1 MVSRET
7 SGWSLERFLGWYG
20 NTLNEKNSSVSPY
33 MTRESAVLF
42 FLSKRTAEKSLFFV
56 SCDSEA
62 LSFGLYSICYNLS
75 PQGSYYLPGKDSD
88 PLAVPGFLS
97 ENQRYAEEALSVLS
111 SPEVRGVVF
120 STKKALKQYVLSRDK
135 GKSDGIALRVG
146 KKIKMK
152 FLLEQL
158 KKWGYTRADSVK
170 NPLYY
175 TVRGGILDVFPV
187 QSRNPIRIEFFGDTV
202 DSIRLFNPYSQRTIK
217 VVDSAFLFPR
227 FQKEDREAP
236 SLFSFYSSNKNFY
249 SVVSSPSDSLNKKT
263 IKIAGS
269 VSINTNIYPYSEKVL
284 LEMVT
289 DKTINSLFA
298 FSPQAGGLSLP
309 SSLPKDC
316 VFNRVC
322 GSIKKGFILKDF
334 GVVVF
339 GSDSLS
345 GVKDDIK
352 TRWMISGN
360 GARRPAGV
368 LDISDLKW
376 GQPLVHESFGVGEY
390 RGLEVAGGADCI
402 KIKYKDGGVVFVPV
416 ESFEKIHK
424 LVGVPKG
431 SIKITSL
438 KSGSWK
444 RKKGAVKKY
453 VDSIAGDLIKSYS
466 QRQGLRDFKYEKR
479 GVFYR
484 AVCESFSFTETRGQ
498 LSAIEDVLA
507 DMDTSQP
514 LDRLIC
520 GDVGFGK
527 TEVAIRAS
535 VRAVE
540 SGKAVFML
548 APTTV
553 LANQHYIGFVK
564 RFSPLGVSVELLSRF
579 RSKAEQ
585 KEIIDRAI
593 QGSVDILVGTHR
605 LLSDDVKVENLGLFI
620 IDEEHRFG
628 VKQKEKI
635 KKIKPFVD
643 VLSFTA
649 TPIPRTLKQSLV
661 GLKNISIIDTPPK
674 SRRPVKT
681 VVSYFDWKKIFK
693 AVELEINRGGQ
704 LYFVHNDIDTLSF
717 LANKIQNEF
726 EKIKVHVAH
735 GQLSSRKLEPIMLSF
750 FKNEIDVLCCTTIVG
765 SGLDVSSANTIIIN
779 NAHYFGLSQLY
790 QLRGRVGRSPSQA
803 YCYLLVPKSLKLNE
817 PSFQRLKTMEQNTA
831 LGSGYKIALKDLDIR
846 GPGNLFG
853 EKQSGAVSGVGFHL
867 YNKILKEAIDEAR
880 GKVKRES
887 PTNIIFHY
895 SCGFPESYVP
905 LLEDRLY
912 FYQSLALSNTKESV
926 CDIESELKDRYGSLP
941 DEAFFLVSAAKLRV
955 FLSGTSIAKLS
966 LQNDFVELFF
976 KSIEPFLSVEK
987 LLLGIEK
994 SFNLNKNTVVL
1005 KNVSGGLLSAKITE
1019 LSVARAS
1026 FGLFES
1032 SLSRLFLS

>member
-7 SGWSLERFLGWYG
+7 SGWSLDRFLGWYSAPL
-20 NTLNEKNSSVSPY
+20 NTKRSSTSSY

-42 FLSKRTAEKSLFFV
+42 FLSKIMAERSLFVV

-62 LSFGLYSICYNLS
+62 LSFSLYSICYNLS
-75 PQGSYYLPGKDSD
+75 PEGSYYLPGKNSD

-97 ENQRYAEEALSVLS
+97 ENQRYTEEALFVLS
-111 SPEVRGVVF
+111 SSGVRGIIF
-120 STKKALKQYVLSRDK
+120 STEKALKQRSLPGDQNKLR
-135 GKSDGIALRVG
+135 GIDLRVG
-146 KKIKMK
+146 QKTKMK

-158 KKWGYTRADSVK
+158 KKWGYARADSVK

-175 TVRGGILDVFPV
+175 TVRGGILDVFLV
-187 QSRNPIRIEFFGDTV
+187 QSRNPVRIEFYGDVV

-217 VVDSAFLFPR
+217 VIDSVFLFPR
-227 FQKEDREAP
+227 LQKGNHESP
-236 SLFSFYSSNKNFY
+236 SLFSLFSSSKKFF
-249 SVVSSPSDSLNKKT
+249 SVLSSGSAGPAKKAVKIVGCVSAD
-263 IKIAGS
+263 IDIQ
-269 VSINTNIYPYSEKVL
+269 PYSEKVFI
-284 LEMVT
+284 EMFTNKAVS
-289 DKTINSLFA
+289 NLFV
-298 FSPQAGGLSLP
+298 FSPKGDGIRAP
-309 SSLPKDC
+309 SFLPKD
-316 VFNRVC
+316 FLFDRVY

-334 GVVVF
+334 SAVVL
-339 GSDSLS
+339 GSDNMPGVS
-345 GVKDDIK
+345 GDLK
-352 TRWMISGN
+352 TRWMISGD

-416 ESFEKIHK
+416 DSFEKIHK
-424 LVGVPKG
+424 LVGVPRG
-431 SIKITSL
+431 SVKISSL
-438 KSGSWK
+438 GSGSWK
-444 RKKGAVKKY
+444 RKKNSVKKY
-453 VDSIAGDLIKSYS
+453 VTSIAGDLIKSYS
-466 QRQGLRDFKYEKR
+466 QRQGYRDFKYEKR
-479 GVFYR
+479 GEFYR
-484 AVCESFSFTETRGQ
+484 AVCETFSFTETGGQ
-498 LSAIEDVLA
+498 LSAIEDVLS
-507 DMDTSQP
+507 DMERPQP
-514 LDRLIC
+514 IDRLVC

-540 SGKAVFML
+540 SGRVVFIL
-548 APTTV
+548 TPTTV
-553 LANQHYIGFVK
+553 LANQHYISFLK
-564 RFSPLGVSVELLSRF
+564 RFSPLGISVELLSRF

-585 KEIIDRAI
+585 KEIINRAVR
-593 QGSVDILVGTHR
+593 GHVDILIGTHR
-605 LLSDDVKVENLGLFI
+605 LLSEDVKVENLGLFI

-635 KKIKPFVD
+635 KKLKPFVD

-661 GLKNISIIDTPPK
+661 GLKNVSIIDTPPR

-681 VVSYFDWKKIFK
+681 FVSYFDWKNIFK
-693 AVELEINRGGQ
+693 AIEIEINRGGQ

-717 LANKIQNEF
+717 LANKIQNNF
-726 EKIKVHVAH
+726 KNIKVHVAH
-735 GQLSSRKLEPIMLSF
+735 GQLSSRRLESVMLGF

-803 YCYLLVPKSLKLNE
+803 YCYLFVPKSLKLNE

-853 EKQSGAVSGVGFHL
+853 EKQSGAVSSVGFHL

-880 GKVKRES
+880 GKKKED
-887 PTNIIFHY
+887 PPPNIIVHY
-895 SCGFPESYVP
+895 SCNFPESYVP

-912 FYQSLALSNTKESV
+912 FYQSLALSDTKEKV
-926 CDIESELKDRYGSLP
+926 CDIENELKDRYGPLP
-941 DEAFFLVSAAKLRV
+941 DEAFFLVSAARLRV
-955 FLSGTSIAKLS
+955 FLTGTSVAKLNI
-966 LQNDFVELFF
+966 QNKFVELFF
-976 KSIEPFLSVEK
+976 RSIEPFLSVEK

-994 SFNLNKNTVVL
+994 AFDLNKNNIVL
-1005 KNVSGGLLSAKITE
+1005 KNASSGLLSAKIAGLT
-1019 LSVARAS
+1019 VARAS
-1026 FGLFES
+1026 CGRFES
-1032 SLSRLFLS
+1032 SLNRLFLS